1 MKYLLITVLGN
12 MEVGVIGTTFLETGK
27 GVGGLHAV
35 HTHFAEA
42 QSIYFEVRMHITYS
56 TRLHCFFNL
65 LLCTLHL
72 LTLSL
77 YFVLPFGFAY
87 VMHAL
92 TDS

>member
-27 GVGGLHAV
+27 GIGGLHAV

-65 LLCTLHL
+65 LFMYFTSLNFVTLFCSAIWFCLC
-72 LTLSL
+72 
-77 YFVLPFGFAY
+77 YACIN
-87 VMHAL
+87 
-92 TDS
+92 